1 MHSDPGIVDQCLLAE
16 HVSQPLFLGAL
27 QVRLQELL
35 GSTDMPVVAR
45 NAVPLQLELLSPAF
59 RPVQRTQDLQSFW
72 QAGYKSVRKEL
83 RAKYPKHFWPEDPM
97 SCEPIKGSMEPKKKR
112 A

>member
-1 MHSDPGIVDQCLLAE
+1 M
-16 HVSQPLFLGAL
+16 
-27 QVRLQELL
+27 QELL
-35 GSTDMPVVAR
+35 GSTDIPAVAR
-45 NAVPLQLELLSPAF
+45 GTVPLQLELLSPAF

-97 SCEPIKGSMEPKKKR
+97 NCGPIKGSMERKR
-112 A
+112 NNA

>member
-1 MHSDPGIVDQCLLAE
+1 MKTLAVDICSYGFWPD
-16 HVSQPLFLGAL
+16 VSQLPALL

-35 GSTDMPVVAR
+35 GSTDIPAVAR
-45 NAVPLQLELLSPAF
+45 NTVPLQLELLSPAF
-59 RPVQRTQDLQSFW
+59 RPVQRTNDLQSFW

-83 RAKYPKHFWPEDPM
+83 RAKYPKHFWPEDPLN
-97 SCEPIKGSMEPKKKR
+97 CDPIKGSMRPKKKG

>member
-1 MHSDPGIVDQCLLAE
+1 MRLCLLAKAHLTV
-16 HVSQPLFLGAL
+16 HVHL

-35 GSTDMPVVAR
+35 GSTDIPAVAC
-45 NAVPLQLELLSPAF
+45 NTVPLQLELLSPAF

-97 SCEPIKGSMEPKKKR
+97 HCEPIKGSLGPRRKG